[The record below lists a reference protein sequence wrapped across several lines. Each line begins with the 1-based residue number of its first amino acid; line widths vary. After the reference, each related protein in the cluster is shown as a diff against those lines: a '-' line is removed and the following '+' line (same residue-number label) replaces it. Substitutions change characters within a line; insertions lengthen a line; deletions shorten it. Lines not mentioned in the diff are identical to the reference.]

1 MTFLLAKI
9 KRKTNLLKVLSSE
22 DDIYTYSDDDKYKLP
37 TLDNSI
43 EYNPATLLED
53 EQWYK
58 YEKFFASEYIIDF
71 LTNDF
76 DSVNY
81 SQIEKDSLN
90 KIAYLCSIQGNVYYF
105 QIISSSLVIRGK
117 WFSLDVLEIET
128 NRPIITINKYADVIF
143 DKSNDVLYFKRLSNA
158 NSIFK
163 GMDQLYREATET
175 ETATFL
181 SNDFLSMKNNFNE
194 KLVNVPNRKRIAS
207 VVDTLRKYP
216 DDKKKQIL
224 TYIQGYNLVPFV
236 NNSFEIDSEES
247 LKLVLYGLEQRLF
260 TTEIDKEQKIANSTI
275 DIHVR
280 K

>member
-58 YEKFFASEYIIDF
+58 YEKFSASEYIIDF

>member
-58 YEKFFASEYIIDF
+58 YEKFSASEYIIDF

-163 GMDQLYREATET
+163 GMDQLYSC
-175 ETATFL
+175 L
-181 SNDFLSMKNNFNE
+181 
-194 KLVNVPNRKRIAS
+194 
-207 VVDTLRKYP
+207 
-216 DDKKKQIL
+216 
-224 TYIQGYNLVPFV
+224 
-236 NNSFEIDSEES
+236 
-247 LKLVLYGLEQRLF
+247 LYTSPSPR
-260 TTEIDKEQKIANSTI
+260 D
-275 DIHVR
+275 
-280 K
+280 